1 MHTALQISPQRDIS
15 HPHYALTL
23 TQVVAI
29 ANGIA
34 SHREEA
40 PPSTLVEARA
50 LIQQASDRTSHL
62 WITGIAALE
71 LLDTAVKLE
80 EGA

>member
-1 MHTALQISPQRDIS
+1 MMHTALQISPQRDIS

-34 SHREEA
+34 SPREEV
-40 PPSTLVEARA
+40 PRAR
-50 LIQQASDRTSHL
+50 L
-62 WITGIAALE
+62 
-71 LLDTAVKLE
+71 
-80 EGA
+80 